1 MKTPLPYLRL
11 AGLIVPLLFGSGHM
25 DFTPAGTGDPSRVL
39 TGTISAQDNDTLP
52 ADAEVAVEVVD
63 PQRTLEK
70 APSSVLGEPPSV
82 PLQST
87 LPPKV
92 LGEQLIK
99 NPGQF
104 PIAFRVE
111 YTAVDEALQRG
122 LIVQVRI
129 SYGGKVR
136 FFNVN
141 SSSVTL
147 SNLSDPHRIS
157 VNRL

>member
-11 AGLIVPLLFGSGHM
+11 AGLIVPLLFGCGHM

-70 APSSVLGEPPSV
+70 APSS
-82 PLQST
+82 
-87 LPPKV
+87 V